1 MLLLVAALGSL
12 SFSQDTSSQDIS
24 LGDLARATRAQQSK
38 SPKPAKVFSNEDSS
52 PSEIKDGEDPLQVF
66 QQAGNGLRHST
77 FYRCQEESSGNS
89 GPGWHKSQSYEVA
102 APDRMRMVSQDGSDR
117 VEWLLVGDSYYQKP
131 NGGSW
136 KKLTSPQ
143 EVALAKMVFP
153 GAMVPQELQFQL
165 GELKSFGDQVVA
177 GVAPFSIVSQ
187 PTSSTWIGRSTS
199 GSESRTAFPA
209 ASTCGPRADPGAQ
222 PLSFG
227 RSQRPARMG

>member
-1 MLLLVAALGSL
+1 MGGRMRPGIFMLLLVAALGSL
-12 SFSQDTSSQDIS
+12 SFSQDTSSQDTS
-24 LGDLARATRAQQSK
+24 LGDVARATRAQQSK

-102 APDRMRMVSQDGSDR
+102 APDRMRMVSQEGSDR

-153 GAMVPQELQFQL
+153 GAMIPQELQFQL
-165 GELKSFGDQVVA
+165 GE
-177 GVAPFSIVSQ
+177 
-187 PTSSTWIGRSTS
+187 
-199 GSESRTAFPA
+199 
-209 ASTCGPRADPGAQ
+209 
-222 PLSFG
+222 
-227 RSQRPARMG
+227 